1 MRQCVWGGVEG
12 EKQMKETLKRIKAD
26 VMASALLCVAL
37 GVVIFVWPTETID
50 IFCKVLAAGLI
61 VMGAVDLVSYFAD
74 KLLHPF
80 SGILGLI
87 VLLVGVWIFL
97 KPESVVS
104 LIPIVI
110 GVILA
115 IHGIQDLKLA
125 LEAKGNQYEKWWIML
140 IIAVISLI
148 FGVLCIV
155 KAFGMVKLATQLIG
169 IALIYDGVSD
179 LWIVNRT
186 VRAAKAAKEETDAL
200 DVDYKEVD
208 E

>member
-1 MRQCVWGGVEG
+1 
-12 EKQMKETLKRIKAD
+12 MKETLKRIKAD
-26 VMASALLCVAL
+26 VVLSALLCVGL
-37 GVVIFVWPTETID
+37 GIVIFVWPKETID
-50 IFCKVLAAGLI
+50 MFCKVLAAGLI
-61 VMGAVDLVSYFAD
+61 IMGIVDVCSYFIA
-74 KLLHPF
+74 KMLHPF

-125 LEAKGNQYEKWWIML
+125 IEAKGSGYQKWWTML
-140 IIAVISLI
+140 IIALISLG

-155 KAFGMVKLATQLIG
+155 EAFGLVTLATQIVG
-169 IALIYDGVSD
+169 IALIYDGISD
-179 LWIVNRT
+179 LWVVNRT
-186 VRAAKAAKEETDAL
+186 VHAAKAAKAEADAL
-200 DVDYKEVD
+200 DVEYKEVD
-208 E
+208 ED